1 MGRVIDLNCISSNS
15 KLYVYAGDLFIKEDN
30 VIGVAHDYSE
40 VHNFYFS
47 RNASVCELCVFKDDM
62 CESIRCSSTVIV
74 NEQLDN
80 ILRNKNI
87 DNILSSKV
95 PDHDIKSRICNSDV
109 CPFYNLICN
118 NDDMLS
124 DYNSLCIYIEY

>member
-1 MGRVIDLNCISSNS
+1 MYIGRVIDVNYISSNS
-15 KLYVYAGDLFIKEDN
+15 KLQVYTGDLFIKESD

-62 CESIRCSSTVIV
+62 CESIRCSGTVIV

-87 DNILSSKV
+87 DNILDSEASG
-95 PDHDIKSRICNSDV
+95 HDIKSRICNSDV
-109 CPFYNLICN
+109 CPFL
-118 NDDMLS
+118 
-124 DYNSLCIYIEY
+124 